1 MKDGGFDTALLESGE
16 LLKKGF
22 SSLIGNVG
30 RTVAIITL
38 AVAAL
43 VTFTDVGFH
52 DLKTASFTS
61 TLLLMLVASYIMF
74 FSLED
79 AGERLGEQSEEYKAA
94 LDGYNAALG
103 EIEPDEIG
111 ALRDFCTVYSEEELK
126 FRQRSYLISCGYS
139 PSELDEKENGGTDE
153 CRRKRAIM
161 KAKKMKA
168 VILTPSMLL
177 SKERASRTSELKNP
191 ERTKLPAL
199 VLRLVPITFGM
210 LFTTSVMLVSKDGL
224 TASTVIES
232 IMRLAT
238 LPIVGFKGY
247 SVGYT
252 YAKRTESRWIST
264 KTRLLRAYIAR
275 RAEGNMA

>member
-1 MKDGGFDTALLESGE
+1 
-16 LLKKGF
+16 
-22 SSLIGNVG
+22 
-30 RTVAIITL
+30 
-38 AVAAL
+38 
-43 VTFTDVGFH
+43 
-52 DLKTASFTS
+52 
-61 TLLLMLVASYIMF
+61 
-74 FSLED
+74 
-79 AGERLGEQSEEYKAA
+79 
-94 LDGYNAALG
+94 
-103 EIEPDEIG
+103 
-111 ALRDFCTVYSEEELK
+111 
-126 FRQRSYLISCGYS
+126 
-139 PSELDEKENGGTDE
+139 
-153 CRRKRAIM
+153 
-161 KAKKMKA
+161 MKA

-210 LFTTSVMLVSKDGL
+210 LFTTSVMLVSRDGL

-275 RAEGNMA
+275 RAEGNMAQDLSPSTLFQKSSSTSFNVLASGI

>member
-1 MKDGGFDTALLESGE
+1 
-16 LLKKGF
+16 
-22 SSLIGNVG
+22 
-30 RTVAIITL
+30 
-38 AVAAL
+38 
-43 VTFTDVGFH
+43 
-52 DLKTASFTS
+52 
-61 TLLLMLVASYIMF
+61 
-74 FSLED
+74 
-79 AGERLGEQSEEYKAA
+79 
-94 LDGYNAALG
+94 
-103 EIEPDEIG
+103 
-111 ALRDFCTVYSEEELK
+111 
-126 FRQRSYLISCGYS
+126 
-139 PSELDEKENGGTDE
+139 
-153 CRRKRAIM
+153 M

-252 YAKRTESRWIST
+252 YAKRTESRWLLT
-264 KTRLLRAYIAR
+264 KTRLLKAYIAR